1 MSGERTAVDSGAVW
15 PDDVDTDEGYV
26 VNWFVREGGRV
37 DAGEA
42 VCEFQVEKVSIDV
55 PAPAAG
61 ELDEIVVAEDDEFR
75 RGDTLG
81 WVRPA

>member
-1 MSGERTAVDSGAVW
+1 MSGERTAVDSSAVW
-15 PDDVDTDEGYV
+15 PDDVDADEGYV
-26 VNWFVREGGRV
+26 VNWFAREGSRV

-42 VCEFQVEKVSIDV
+42 VCEFQVEKVSVDV
-55 PAPAAG
+55 PAPVAG

-81 WVRPA
+81 WVRGT

>member
-1 MSGERTAVDSGAVW
+1 MSGERTAVDSASVW
-15 PDDVDTDEGYV
+15 PDDVDAEEGYV

-42 VCEFQVEKVSIDV
+42 VCEFQVEKVSVDV

-81 WVRPA
+81 WIRSA